1 MKRSEEG
8 EIMPT
13 QQVVQTSRAHRW
25 AYACGL
31 SVKRGNRMLKTFES
45 RVVERAETAGL
56 PAGKLLVR
64 GSFLVIK
71 LATATGLLLVSIWF
85 TVSMMILIVLC
96 CAIANGTAIKP
107 KDARRYKAY
116 GDPYGEYKYGRAP
129 GQPDL
134 KDL

>member
-1 MKRSEEG
+1 
-8 EIMPT
+8 MPT
-13 QQVVQTSRAHRW
+13 QQPVQSSRAHCW

-31 SVKRGNRMLKTFES
+31 SVKRGYRKLKAFES
-45 RVVERAETAGL
+45 SVVERAETAGM

-71 LATATGLLLVSIWF
+71 LAIAAGLLLVSLWF
-85 TVSMMILIVLC
+85 TVSVMILIVLC
-96 CAIANGTAIKP
+96 WAITNGTPIKP
-107 KDARRYKAY
+107 KDALRYNAY
-116 GDPYGEYKYGRAP
+116 GDPYGEYEYGRAP